1 MTSTP
6 RLKPFLA
13 SLLAT
18 AAFSFA
24 SPALAQTNEAPA
36 VREYQTPAPQR
47 PTRTRPLRE
56 GVTGLGQTQD
66 VIREPRFIVE
76 AVSFDAVDESG
87 PNFPGSD
94 EVYAMFRSGDN
105 VMATRLYEDVD
116 DDDDPIQFE
125 RHQSCIFP
133 AVDPDGHDNGRW
145 SCAAQG
151 ARGPLRFEVTL
162 YELDPY
168 YAELYGAFCL
178 GGSNRDDLDSASCWT
193 HHSDLLFRHTFSY
206 EVSQIL
212 ARLDPGCRCF
222 TETAR
227 YTEEDW
233 RGDLVYDFTFRI
245 TRVDDGREG
254 PAIDRDPDGL
264 NQPVH
269 RSGTFGVMLNQGFEF
284 DAGAVVAA
292 GGDFTFSEMGTSY
305 FLTPGGGAKIWPG
318 GSTARGYAACFA
330 QRMSANYVTT
340 RVNVPAIGS
349 YACYVTSDGRVG
361 EFRVDSLMRPPSG
374 IGALLTVSYTTWQ

>member
-1 MTSTP
+1 MAGELRIRTMA
-6 RLKPFLA
+6 LA
-13 SLLAT
+13 ALTMAAT
-18 AAFSFA
+18 FFA
-24 SPALAQTNEAPA
+24 SVEALAQP
-36 VREYQTPAPQR
+36 
-47 PTRTRPLRE
+47 RTGVGRT
-56 GVTGLGQTQD
+56 GVTGLGQTQN

-76 AVSFDAVDESG
+76 AISFKAVDESG
-87 PNFPGSD
+87 PNSPGAD
-94 EVYAMFRSGDN
+94 EVYAVFHSGDDEM
-105 VMATRLYEDVD
+105 VTSVYEDVD
-116 DDDDPIQFE
+116 IGEPPRHFE
-125 RHQSCIFP
+125 AHQSCIWP
-133 AVDPDGHDNGRW
+133 AVDPDDDRNGSW
-145 SCAAQG
+145 SCAPQG
-151 ARGPLRFEVTL
+151 ASGPVGFEVML

-168 YAELYGAFCL
+168 YRRAFGAFCVSI
-178 GGSNRDDLDSASCWT
+178 GSNDLEAHPCAT
-193 HHSDLLFRHTFSY
+193 EHSDVLFRNTFSY

-212 ARLDPGCRCF
+212 ARLEPGCRCF

-233 RGDLVYDFTFRI
+233 RGDTVYDFTFRI
-245 TRVDDGREG
+245 TRVDDGG
-254 PAIDRDPDGL
+254 SPPALDANADAAPA
-264 NQPVH
+264 VF
-269 RSGTFGVMLNQGFEF
+269 RSGTLGAMLNQGFEF

-374 IGALLTVSYTTWQ
+374 IGALLTVPYTTWQ